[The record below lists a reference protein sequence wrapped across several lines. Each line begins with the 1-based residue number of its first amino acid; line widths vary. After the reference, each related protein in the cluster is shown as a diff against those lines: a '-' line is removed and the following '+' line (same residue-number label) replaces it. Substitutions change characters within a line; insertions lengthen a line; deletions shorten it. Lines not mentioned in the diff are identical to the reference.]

1 MKELGESQLRNFTLD
16 VPSGS
21 VYHFEG
27 EDFREKK
34 KVGACDTHYTAHSTS
49 HNVALFLSTCELQV
63 METLEHDHSPH
74 TQHTHTGSLCALD

>member
-1 MKELGESQLRNFTLD
+1 MGESQLRNFTLD

-34 KVGACDTHYTAHSTS
+34 KVRSFEREATH
-49 HNVALFLSTCELQV
+49 L
-63 METLEHDHSPH
+63 
-74 TQHTHTGSLCALD
+74 

>member
-1 MKELGESQLRNFTLD
+1 MTEKLKGLGESQLRNFTLD

-34 KVGACDTHYTAHSTS
+34 KVKRS
-49 HNVALFLSTCELQV
+49 LSL
-63 METLEHDHSPH
+63 
-74 TQHTHTGSLCALD
+74 G

>member
-1 MKELGESQLRNFTLD
+1 MNDRMKELGESQLRNFTLD

-34 KVGACDTHYTAHSTS
+34 KVCTWTHNTSLVPDSLHIASNGGDWEHNYT
-49 HNVALFLSTCELQV
+49 LR
-63 METLEHDHSPH
+63 
-74 TQHTHTGSLCALD
+74 TQ